1 MIWNNIRWLILI
13 SCFTRK
19 NPKRLGRMVLESSI
33 VEMML
38 ISQISL
44 LRLENPTNDEDSDE
58 VGF

>member
-1 MIWNNIRWLILI
+1 
-13 SCFTRK
+13 
-19 NPKRLGRMVLESSI
+19 MVLESSI